1 MLYMLAGR
9 AMEMEF
15 YYQVASIVYRH
26 ICAEYDLEVPKAKQE
41 KPPRVVEN
49 ERANILWPDTN
60 RPTGVG

>member
-1 MLYMLAGR
+1 
-9 AMEMEF
+9 MEMEF